1 MGKSQ
6 SSIQEPADID
16 IPLNPRMP
24 TVPQQAVCKKPMT
37 NSTPQIE
44 KALKRRKILIWILIA
59 VVILGILVTAG
70 YFVKKLIES
79 NYYYCTRSAKFIPIA
94 KSCDGNIDCVY
105 GEDEVY
111 CSTEF
116 KANDTFPVRLISA
129 ERVLQVF
136 NGKTWVTVCNDDWST
151 QHTET
156 ACKQLGYTNSP
167 TSKNV
172 YVSSLPFPLKTGPFT
187 AVRIGSGSTPVHQAT
202 IDRSVCRTGSVVSLT
217 CSDCGVGGNLERIVG
232 GVDAHI
238 EEYPWQVSLQNGGH
252 RCGGSLVSSRWI
264 VTAAHCFS
272 GNKELS
278 RWTVMSGETY
288 LTTLG
293 GSSVDKII
301 IHDQYDE
308 ASSDYDLA
316 MMRLSS
322 PISVG
327 DKRKPVCLPPKDL
340 LLPDKAP
347 VVVSGWG
354 LLRENGK
361 ISTTLQKAN
370 IEMIDRNTCSSIYAT
385 MLSQRMVCA
394 GNLKGG
400 VDSCQGDSGGPLVYL
415 SASQW
420 YLVGVVSW
428 GDGCARENRPGV
440 YSNVDNMLNWIYA
453 AIEKNP

>member
-1 MGKSQ
+1 SRE
-6 SSIQEPADID
+6 I
-16 IPLNPRMP
+16 
-24 TVPQQAVCKKPMT
+24 
-37 NSTPQIE
+37 NSY
-44 KALKRRKILIWILIA
+44 LIA
-59 VVILGILVTAG
+59 CHTFLTHILLSPP
-70 YFVKKLIES
+70 VKKLIES
-79 NYYYCTRSAKFIPIA
+79 NYYYCTRSAKFIPLA
-94 KSCDGNIDCVY
+94 KSCDGNIDCFY

-156 ACKQLGYTNSP
+156 ACKQLGYTKSRGKIIPTCPSFKLFSVTFAYTVLGLSPFLFSTNS
-167 TSKNV
+167 
-172 YVSSLPFPLKTGPFT
+172 
-187 AVRIGSGSTPVHQAT
+187 
-202 IDRSVCRTGSVVSLT
+202 SVCRTGSVVSLT

-264 VTAAHCFS
+264 VTAAHCFRLVKS
-272 GNKELS
+272 PLFAIS
-278 RWTVMSGETY
+278 C
-288 LTTLG
+288 
-293 GSSVDKII
+293 SSVDKII

-453 AIEKNP
+453 AIEVLNKEMLKCIRVAE

>member
-1 MGKSQ
+1 MQ
-6 SSIQEPADID
+6 SSRSSFQEPADID
-16 IPLNPRMP
+16 LSNFSSMLNPQE
-24 TVPQQAVCKKPMT
+24 VVCKKPIT
-37 NSTPQIE
+37 NPKE
-44 KALKRRKILIWILIA
+44 KALKRRKIFIWILIA
-59 VVILGILVTAG
+59 VVIVATLVTAG
-70 YFVKKLIES
+70 YFIKKLIES
-79 NYYYCTRSAKFIPIA
+79 YYFYCTSSAKFIPLA
-94 KSCDGNIDCVY
+94 KSCDGNFDCSQ
-105 GEDEVY
+105 GEDEAY
-111 CSTEF
+111 CLSEFTE
-116 KANDTFPVRLISA
+116 NETFPVRLISA
-129 ERVLQVF
+129 DRVLQVF
-136 NGKTWVTVCNDDWST
+136 NGKTWVTVCSDDWST

-156 ACKQLGYTNSP
+156 ACNQLGYTKSP
-167 TSKNV
+167 TSNNV
-172 YVSSLPFPLKTGPFT
+172 NVGSLPYPLKTGPFT
-187 AVRIGSGSTPVHQAT
+187 AVRSGSGSTPVHQAT

-217 CSDCGVGGNLERIVG
+217 CSDCGVGGNMERIVG

-272 GNKELS
+272 SNKEVS

-288 LTTLG
+288 MTTLG

-301 IHDQYDE
+301 IHNKYDE
-308 ASSDYDLA
+308 ARNDYDLA

-322 PISVG
+322 PISLG

-361 ISTTLQKAN
+361 TSTILQKAD
-370 IEMIDRNTCSSIYAT
+370 IEVIDRKTCSNIYGSI
-385 MLSQRMVCA
+385 SQRMICA

-415 SASQW
+415 SSSKW
-420 YLVGVVSW
+420 NLVGVVSW

-440 YSNVDNMLNWIYA
+440 YSNVDNMLNWIYSV
-453 AIEKNP
+453 IEKNP